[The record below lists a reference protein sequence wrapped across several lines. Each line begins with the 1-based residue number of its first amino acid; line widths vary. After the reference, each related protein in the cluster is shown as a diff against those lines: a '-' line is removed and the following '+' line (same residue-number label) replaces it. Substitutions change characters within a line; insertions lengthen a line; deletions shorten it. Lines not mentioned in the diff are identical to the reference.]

1 MSLPSLLNFD
11 IKPPPE
17 KVSQMVIEEKEE
29 PVNEET
35 GEENPNFIYDTIEKD
50 EVSEIQE
57 TIDLEFVKKPEIDE
71 HEIFANKP
79 PRKMGQPTR
88 STSPKKKVKRKPLS
102 EEDKEKRR
110 EALARGRETRARN
123 LAKKKALE
131 EQEEELQNE
140 EKELELENKEL
151 DLEIKNAKLN
161 KKTKKVRQVIIE
173 DSSSEEE
180 EIQYVKRSKKKKAPQ
195 PHTMI
200 VKDTQMRQSITQED
214 IERSQLNTLLA
225 YERMR
230 KDRKA
235 EKKRVAQ
242 IEEQQQQI
250 KQTMKQVNN
259 QWGRGAGKYSSMLS
273 GMGL

>member
-102 EEDKEKRR
+102 EADKEKRR

-151 DLEIKNAKLN
+151 DLEIANSRLN

-180 EIQYVKRSKKKKAPQ
+180 IQYVKRSKKKKAPQ
-195 PHTMI
+195 P
-200 VKDTQMRQSITQED
+200 QAITQED
-214 IERSQLNTLLA
+214 IERSQINTLMA
-225 YERMR
+225 YEKMR

-235 EKKRVAQ
+235 EKKRVKQ

-250 KQTMKQVNN
+250 KQTMKQVNSA
-259 QWGRGAGKYSSMLS
+259 WGRGAGKYSNMLQN
-273 GMGL
+273 MGL